1 MLDDMDKRIV
11 RLLQRNARVPNTE
24 IARALNVTE
33 TTVRNRVNRLLDE
46 NLIEI
51 VAVVSPKAAE
61 ASISAF
67 LGLTVHLADIPA
79 VAESVRERPEVRY
92 VGSVLGRNQIL
103 VEAFFRDHDHLLEFH
118 TGFLASLAAVTS
130 VETSVVLRVHKLSYE
145 WEI

>member
-1 MLDDMDKRIV
+1 MLDDMDRRIV

-24 IARALNVTE
+24 IARTLNVTE

-51 VAVVSPKAAE
+51 VAVLSPKAVD

-67 LGLTVHLADIPA
+67 LNLSVHLADVEA
-79 VAESVRERPEVRY
+79 VASALRERPEVRY
-92 VGSVLGRNQIL
+92 VGSILGRTQIV

-118 TGFLASLAAVTS
+118 TGFLGTLSAVTS

>member
-1 MLDDMDKRIV
+1 MLDDMDRRIV

-24 IARALNVTE
+24 IARTLNVTE

-46 NLIEI
+46 DLIEI
-51 VAVVSPKAAE
+51 VAVLSPEAVD

-67 LGLTVHLADIPA
+67 LNLSVHLADVEA
-79 VAESVRERPEVRY
+79 VASALRERPEVRY
-92 VGSVLGRNQIL
+92 VGSILGRTQIV

-118 TGFLASLAAVTS
+118 TGFLGTLERVTS
-130 VETSVVLRVHKLSYE
+130 VETSVVLKVHKLSYE